1 MEKGGVMTRK
11 DSEKDAERPHYYSQF
26 WLDIAAGR
34 RVIGGPKPEDAEANE
49 AEVPEPTPLRKAGRG
64 ADTLKETRASAV
76 AEPEIEDEEE
86 LEQDNTVEEGDL
98 PNIVFDE
105 DAELAAEVAEE
116 DISEEEIEPEDEEFC
131 EEDEEEE
138 DEEGEWGR
146 RGGARKKAKPVR
158 PTKPVKKPKREIRR
172 NF

>member
-34 RVIGGPKPEDAEANE
+34 RVIGGPKPEDGETT
-49 AEVPEPTPLRKAGRG
+49 EVEIPEPAPLRKPGR
-64 ADTLKETRASAV
+64 AAETRASAV
-76 AEPEIEDEEE
+76 AETEMEEEIEQED
-86 LEQDNTVEEGDL
+86 TVEESDL
-98 PNIVFDE
+98 PNIVFDDE
-105 DAELAAEVAEE
+105 PEVATEEDYSEGDAEEEE
-116 DISEEEIEPEDEEFC
+116 DFF

-138 DEEGEWGR
+138 EEEDEEWGR

-158 PTKPVKKPKREIRR
+158 PTKPVKKTKREPRR